1 MFCVSFEDDSATL
14 VETVLNAIAKGARL
28 VNASLDGASLDGASL
43 RTADLVRIKD
53 DFFSV
58 LDAAADEVPAL
69 LEALRAGHINGSAYE
84 GECACLKGTIA
95 KARGVSYKAMEGP
108 LAPNVNTPAEAWFL
122 GIQKN
127 YKPDN
132 SQVAAITEEWILEWQ
147 AKHPPTPSPAA
158 E

>member
-1 MFCVSFEDDSATL
+1 MFEDDSATL

-95 KARGVSYKAMEGP
+95 KARGVSYKAM
-108 LAPNVNTPAEAWFL
+108 NTPAEAWFL

-132 SQVAAITEEWILEWQ
+132 SQVAALEWQ